1 MRTYSYWVIVAL
13 LTMGSLDVRAQS
25 ADNLQAEIATK
36 YESLKAMSA
45 SFVQVTTSEFME
57 APERFSGTIVFSG
70 SKYRI
75 QTSSQ
80 TIVTD
85 GQTLWISNRTEKQVI
100 INDFIEDESSFSLTS
115 LLRQIGSDYTATLLG
130 QKKKDGVDHDLISLI
145 PKDEN
150 VQFKSVQIDA
160 RSSDSIVTRVEV
172 LDFNDV
178 RMVFDLHDIVLNP
191 VISSD
196 SFSFVPPS
204 GVEVID
210 LRN

>member
-1 MRTYSYWVIVAL
+1 LRTYSYWVIVAL